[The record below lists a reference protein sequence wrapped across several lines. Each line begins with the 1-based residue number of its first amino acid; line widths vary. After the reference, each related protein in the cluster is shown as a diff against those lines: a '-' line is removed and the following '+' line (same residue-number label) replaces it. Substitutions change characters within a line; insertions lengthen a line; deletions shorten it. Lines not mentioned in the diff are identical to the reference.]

1 MRNKHKFDNLLL
13 FVLQNLQSSIE
24 LLKSRVTDLFVKV
37 QTQVNLLNKL
47 NATCSLLRKILRTQ
61 SLTIQSLEKGYNL
74 SSNSMY
80 EISK

>member
-1 MRNKHKFDNLLL
+1 MTCESSNVL
-13 FVLQNLQSSIE
+13 FFLFQNLQSLIE
-24 LLKSRVTDLFVKV
+24 LLKSRVIDLFVKV

-61 SLTIQSLEKGYNL
+61 SLTIQSLEKGYNF
-74 SSNSMY
+74 SSNSMF